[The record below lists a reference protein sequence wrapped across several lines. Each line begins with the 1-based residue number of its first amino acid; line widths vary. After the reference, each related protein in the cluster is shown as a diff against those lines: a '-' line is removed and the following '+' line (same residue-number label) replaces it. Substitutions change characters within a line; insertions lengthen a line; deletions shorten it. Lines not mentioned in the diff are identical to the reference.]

1 MKTISEFKSHNGRQ
15 LVVRHAS
22 KTTRCDMTFALF
34 LPPGEGPFP
43 VVWYLS
49 GLTCSHANVM
59 EKGEYR
65 RIASELGIAV
75 ICPDTSPR
83 GDTIPDSSPDDW
95 QFGQGAGFY
104 LDATTHPYA
113 QNYQMYSYLVK
124 ELPQLVFA
132 TYPLELTRQGIFG
145 HSMGGHGAMVLALRN
160 PEIYRSCSA
169 FAPITQPSTADWS
182 QRAFRE
188 YLGSDKSN
196 WREWDSVCLIED
208 GARIDSLLVDQ
219 GDADDF
225 LDDGLRPQLLAK
237 ACTDANIELT
247 LRMQHGYDHS
257 YFFISSFMSD
267 HMRWHAAKLSN

>member
-1 MKTISEFKSHNGRQ
+1 MKIISEVKSHNGRQ
-15 LVVRHAS
+15 LVIRHAS
-22 KTTRCDMTFALF
+22 STTRCKMTFALF

-65 RIASELGIAV
+65 RIASELGVAIV
-75 ICPDTSPR
+75 CPDTSPR
-83 GDTIPDSSPDDW
+83 GNTIPDSTPDDW

-104 LDATTHPYA
+104 IDATTPSYV
-113 QNYQMYSYLVK
+113 QNYQMYSYVMK
-124 ELPQLVFA
+124 ELPELLFA
-132 TYPLELTRQGIFG
+132 AYPLAPNRQGIFG

-160 PEIYRSCSA
+160 PGVFKSCSA
-169 FAPITQPSTADWS
+169 FAPITQPSTAAWS

-188 YLGSDKSN
+188 YLGSDESS

-219 GDADDF
+219 GDADAF
-225 LDDGLRPQLLAK
+225 LNDGLRPQLLAK
-237 ACTDANIELT
+237 ACADAHINLT
-247 LRMQHGYDHS
+247 LRMQPGYDHS
-257 YFFISSFMSD
+257 YYFISSFMPE
-267 HMRWHAAKLSN
+267 HIRWHAARLAA